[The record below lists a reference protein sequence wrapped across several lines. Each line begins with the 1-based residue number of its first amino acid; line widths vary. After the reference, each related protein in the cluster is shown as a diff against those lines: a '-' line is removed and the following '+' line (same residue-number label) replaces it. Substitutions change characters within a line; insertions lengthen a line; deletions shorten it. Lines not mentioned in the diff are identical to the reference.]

1 VDDEIN
7 ILNSYRRNLRNKFTF
22 DVAESGVEALALL
35 AKHKYSV
42 IITDMQM
49 PSMNGLELLQ
59 KVKLKAPNTVRMM
72 ITGNSDQKTAIDA
85 LNIGDIF
92 RFVNK
97 PCDHNDLCTLI
108 ESGIEQY
115 NLIIAEKIL
124 LNKTLKGTINVLAE
138 VLTIV
143 NPKVFAHTVQ
153 IKKYMLAL
161 AKALNMPINWSF
173 EPMIQLSQLG
183 CVMFP
188 ETSLSDGSK
197 GFSAEQF
204 KMVERHPCL
213 ASDLIRKIPRMNKIA
228 HTILYQEKCFNGE
241 GVPHDSIKGEEIPYG
256 ARMLKVVLDFLRF
269 KNDGSTINQASMKL
283 TEQSQFYDPNILTA
297 FKESIGASA
306 EPTQQVVTLAELTD
320 GMTVQEDVFTGA
332 GLLVI
337 SKGQEISEPLRRII
351 THCAEN
357 GAISS
362 NTSFTVC
369 KEP

>member
-1 VDDEIN
+1 
-7 ILNSYRRNLRNKFTF
+7 
-22 DVAESGVEALALL
+22 
-35 AKHKYSV
+35 
-42 IITDMQM
+42 
-49 PSMNGLELLQ
+49 
-59 KVKLKAPNTVRMM
+59 
-72 ITGNSDQKTAIDA
+72 
-85 LNIGDIF
+85 
-92 RFVNK
+92 
-97 PCDHNDLCTLI
+97 
-108 ESGIEQY
+108 
-115 NLIIAEKIL
+115 
-124 LNKTLKGTINVLAE
+124 
-138 VLTIV
+138 
-143 NPKVFAHTVQ
+143 
-153 IKKYMLAL
+153 
-161 AKALNMPINWSF
+161 
-173 EPMIQLSQLG
+173 
-183 CVMFP
+183 MFP

-241 GVPHDSIKGEEIPYG
+241 GVPHDGIKGEEIPYG